1 MLKKMFTTLVMLFST
16 VSISFADSV
25 PNMQEG
31 RWEITTDIEMPG
43 MPMKMPPMTH
53 TQCLTKEDLV
63 PQSSQSGDECKITNV
78 EVSGD
83 TVTWV
88 MQCKGQGGETKGT
101 GEIIYSGISF
111 KGTIKMIMV
120 QSNMQM
126 TSNIKGSRIGNC
138 N

>member
-16 VSISFADSV
+16 ISISFADSV

-31 RWEITTDIEMPG
+31 RWEITTEIEMPG

-83 TVTWV
+83 AVTWV

-101 GEIIYSGISF
+101 GEIIYSGTSF

>member
-16 VSISFADSV
+16 ISISFADSV

-31 RWEITTDIEMPG
+31 RWEITTEMEMPG

-88 MQCKGQGGETKGT
+88 MQCKGQGGETKGN
-101 GEIIYSGISF
+101 GEMIYSGTSF